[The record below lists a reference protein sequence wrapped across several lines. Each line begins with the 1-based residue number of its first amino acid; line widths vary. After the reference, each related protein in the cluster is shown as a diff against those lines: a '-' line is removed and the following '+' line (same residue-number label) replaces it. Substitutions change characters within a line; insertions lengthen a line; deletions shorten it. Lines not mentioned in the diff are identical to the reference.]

1 MVLAGMETD
10 IGVTHSAIQLP
21 HAGKRV
27 VVVDDAAY
35 SPGQAYERGLR
46 RLAGRGIETLSAK
59 ELFYDWVRIIECAH
73 TFHDTHA
80 DLAVPPG
87 VRL

>member
-1 MVLAGMETD
+1 M
-10 IGVTHSAIQLP
+10 THSAIQLH
-21 HAGKRV
+21 HAGRHV

-35 SPGQAYERGLR
+35 SPGQAHERGPR
-46 RLAGRGIETLSAK
+46 RLAGRGIDTLSAK
-59 ELFYDWVRIIECAH
+59 ELFYDWVRTIECAH

-80 DLAVPPG
+80 DPAVPPG